1 MHSSFQVDVLAAPSS
16 PLLSVLFTS
25 LSMWILLCRLPDGL
39 PLPFFC
45 SLYLPTHVHS
55 SVQVDVLASIPMVSL
70 SAGARISM
78 SVDTAGHVW
87 AWGDAS
93 NGDPEMGGV
102 NPSCAPCRFPTELKL
117 RI

>member
-1 MHSSFQVDVLAAPSS
+1 
-16 PLLSVLFTS
+16 
-25 LSMWILLCRLPDGL
+25 
-39 PLPFFC
+39 
-45 SLYLPTHVHS
+45 
-55 SVQVDVLASIPMVSL
+55 MVSL